1 MPPTLPT
8 EILPLTAQ
16 RAPDGRLLIGGC
28 ALEVLAAEYG
38 TPLYLYDQ
46 ATLDEAV
53 TTYQVALAAHWPG
66 VAEVAYAAKAWLS
79 TALAQWATARGLGMD
94 VVSEGE
100 LRHALH
106 AGFPAARIH
115 AHGNNKPDTFLRACV
130 TEGVGRVVIDHPRE
144 AERLADMAAEQGT
157 RPAVWLRLNPATAAQ
172 THASIETGSATSKF
186 GLSLQDGSAWQVA
199 QRLIGHEWLDWR
211 GVHFHIGSQFS
222 DTRALREAIH
232 RLCHWLGE
240 VRATL
245 GWAAAEFSPGGGW
258 AVPYRPGDPHLPPA
272 VAILELAATLQ
283 AALERH
289 TLPWPALI
297 LEPGREVVARAGVA
311 LYSVGALKEA
321 GGLRYAFLDGGLAD
335 NPRPAL
341 YDARYHALL
350 ANRESGELPIAYA
363 LAGPFCESGDV
374 LIREVALPPLREG
387 DLIAIPVSGAYQ
399 LSMASTYNGTP
410 RPAVLW
416 LHQGRAHLV
425 QHRESLAALWE
436 RDELLPSL

>member
-1 MPPTLPT
+1 MTSTFPKHL
-8 EILPLTAQ
+8 LPLTAQ
-16 RAPDGRLLIGGC
+16 RAQDGQLLIADC
-28 ALEVLAAEYG
+28 ALDSLAEAYG

-46 ATLDEAV
+46 ATLDRAV
-53 TTYQVALAAHWPG
+53 ADYHVALAAYWPG
-66 VAEVAYAAKAWLS
+66 DVQVAYAAKAWLS
-79 TALAQWATARGLGMD
+79 TALAQWAAARGLGMD

-100 LRHALH
+100 LRHALY

-115 AHGNNKPDTFLRACV
+115 AHGNNKSDAFLQACV
-130 TEGVGRVVIDHPRE
+130 TEEVGRVVIDHPRE
-144 AERLADMAAEQGT
+144 AERLAQLAAEQG
-157 RPAVWLRLNPATAAQ
+157 RRQAVWLRLNPATAAQ

-186 GLSLQDGSAWQVA
+186 GVSLQDGSAWRVA
-199 QRLIGHEWLDWR
+199 QTLVGHERLDWR

-222 DTRALREAIH
+222 DTQPLREAI
-232 RLCHWLGE
+232 RRVCYWLGE
-240 VRATL
+240 VQATL

-258 AVPYRPGDPHLPPA
+258 AVPYRPNDPHLTPA
-272 VAILELAATLQ
+272 TAIPELSATLQ
-283 AALERH
+283 AELTRHALPRPI
-289 TLPWPALI
+289 LV
-297 LEPGREVVARAGVA
+297 LEPGRELVARAGVA
-311 LYSVGALKEA
+311 LYTVGALKEA

-350 ANRESGELPIAYA
+350 ANRDSDEPPLSYA

-387 DLIAIPVSGAYQ
+387 DRIAIPVSGAYQ

-416 LHQGRAHLV
+416 LQQGSAHLI
-425 QHRESLAALWE
+425 QQRERLDALWA
-436 RDELLPSL
+436 RDEPPPPY